1 MLAIQHL
8 LPVKRS
14 YNRGRRRATALR
26 LHQLTCFCDAA
37 GIAILIR
44 SCSQQLLF
52 SFSTSYWVIGS
63 LVWLI
68 AESTVLE
75 AVPRMTRKQIAT
87 RTFWRLEKY
96 GRERASQL
104 HLCTYGR
111 RDSLDWLFRE
121 DWGKEGNQKSY
132 IGSREGEGDLFSSA
146 HERQPAVI
154 YKDPCSSHAQTIIL
168 VGCYLG

>member
-1 MLAIQHL
+1 MSS
-8 LPVKRS
+8 PV
-14 YNRGRRRATALR
+14 TQALCGK
-26 LHQLTCFCDAA
+26 LT
-37 GIAILIR
+37 LN
-44 SCSQQLLF
+44 
-52 SFSTSYWVIGS
+52 
-63 LVWLI
+63 
-68 AESTVLE
+68 EN
-75 AVPRMTRKQIAT
+75 
-87 RTFWRLEKY
+87 
-96 GRERASQL
+96 
-104 HLCTYGR
+104 